1 MTGETTSIHRH
12 LDEAFAEAPRTPE
25 LQDLK
30 EELRAD
36 LAARVAELA
45 AAGEDPERAASR
57 AIRELGDVR
66 ELIAAVAAETGTDAA
81 QDAAAAYR
89 VHRVRPR
96 AGFVVRTVLLA
107 LVLAAAVVLTTLG
120 ALDAVPLPLAAL
132 LAIAV
137 AGAALP
143 GGAITTDAL
152 LQETTVH
159 YPAPPARAALYGAS
173 AASGLAG
180 LALLGLWLGRAGDG
194 PALLVVGIVLAVLG
208 IVGLSALG
216 ATQTNRTKAWVHELH
231 RTQHPDNPFEQ
242 DPMVAAR
249 FGVYTLV
256 IWTLALAGFVV
267 LSMTVGFAWSWL
279 ALVAGMA
286 VFMLVLARM
295 LFVGEA
301 STSSTRGDDQP
312 PH

>member
-1 MTGETTSIHRH
+1 MTGETTNIHRH
-12 LDEAFAEAPRTPE
+12 LDEAFAEAPPTSE

-30 EELRAD
+30 EELRAN
-36 LAARVAELA
+36 LAARVAELV

-57 AIRELGDVR
+57 AIREMGDVR
-66 ELIAAVAAETGTDAA
+66 ELIRAVAAETGPD
-81 QDAAAAYR
+81 DGSAAYR

-96 AGFVVRTVLLA
+96 AGFVVRTVLLS
-107 LVLAAAVVLTTLG
+107 LVLTAAATITTLG
-120 ALDAVPLPLAAL
+120 ALHVVTLPLIPLVAIAL
-132 LAIAV
+132 L
-137 AGAALP
+137 GAAVP
-143 GGAITTDAL
+143 GGAITADSL

-159 YPAPPARAALYGAS
+159 YPAPPGRAVLYGIS
-173 AASGLAG
+173 VASGLAG
-180 LALLGLWLGRAGDG
+180 LALGGLWLGFPQDG
-194 PALLVVGIVLAVLG
+194 PAPLVVGIVLAVLC

-231 RTQHPDNPFEQ
+231 RTQYPDNPFEQ
-242 DPMVAAR
+242 DPVTAAR

-256 IWTLALAGFVV
+256 IWVLAITGFVV

-295 LFVGEA
+295 LFLPRDGSRRSVDA
-301 STSSTRGDDQP
+301 SRSKVE
-312 PH
+312 